1 MTLRDKCQGNQH
13 AGEAAHFTG
22 SAELH
27 DLAKGRTH
35 KVREG
40 KKIHGRKEQGATE
53 QLIPPFSLHWT
64 TTASISSEQM
74 LSEPII

>member
-22 SAELH
+22 SAELR

-35 KVREG
+35 EVREG
-40 KKIHGRKEQGATE
+40 KKYTEGKSKELQ
-53 QLIPPFSLHWT
+53 SN
-64 TTASISSEQM
+64 
-74 LSEPII
+74 